1 MDLVIVDE
9 LWGLKSFISMLFFL
23 SSWDFIMIGLPLLVA
38 PRLAA
43 ERLCT
48 SMTGLCELGGGG
60 GGATDRAVCC
70 DVDGGGVAVVTDIA
84 GGGLDLFSTT
94 GLGRFSSS
102 LKTSVSYS
110 FTLSTVKR
118 RPARRAGNVG
128 ERDDELVIG
137 DETLLLAT

>member
-1 MDLVIVDE
+1 
-9 LWGLKSFISMLFFL
+9 
-23 SSWDFIMIGLPLLVA
+23 MIGLPLLVA

-43 ERLCT
+43 DRLCT
-48 SMTGLCELGGGG
+48 SIMGLCELGGGG
-60 GGATDRAVCC
+60 GATERAVCC
-70 DVDGGGVAVVTDIA
+70 DAGGGGVAVVTDIA

-110 FTLSTVKR
+110 FTFSTVKR

-128 ERDDELVIG
+128 ERDDVLVIG

>member
-1 MDLVIVDE
+1 
-9 LWGLKSFISMLFFL
+9 
-23 SSWDFIMIGLPLLVA
+23 MIGLPLLVA

-43 ERLCT
+43 DRLCT
-48 SMTGLCELGGGG
+48 SIMGLCEFGGG
-60 GGATDRAVCC
+60 GGATERAVCC
-70 DVDGGGVAVVTDIA
+70 DVGGGGGGVAVVTDIA

-110 FTLSTVKR
+110 FTFSTVKR

-128 ERDDELVIG
+128 ERDDVLVIG